1 MLLTTRKI
9 FHECKLVH
17 ADLSEYNILYHI
29 EPSAER
35 TAQQEDGHGHLY
47 IIDVSQSVEHDHPHA
62 FDFLRSDLHN
72 VEEFFARRGARTLGL
87 RAAFEFVT
95 LEDLGD
101 EPAVVLQRRL
111 ESDATEQDDEDN
123 NAADSHDGAEDAKDA
138 KNAADDAVFMNAYIP
153 RTLNEVFDPERDV
166 GALSRGEG
174 AKLIYKDTIG
184 IVAPREREP
193 HTKTVSFAGDADAGP
208 GQDVAREDS
217 SDSEDDGDGS
227 ESDDGSDEEQ
237 DGDLEDRKPRG
248 HRHEDREAKKVRSVL
263 SFSACSASPALQERK
278 KAVKADAREKRK
290 HKIPKAEKK
299 RKVKNSARG
308 K

>member
-1 MLLTTRKI
+1 M
-9 FHECKLVH
+9 H

-101 EPAVVLQRRL
+101 EPSVVLQRRL
-111 ESDATEQDDEDN
+111 ETDTTEQDEEDN
-123 NAADSHDGAEDAKDA
+123 NATDSHAGVVEAKDA

-208 GQDVAREDS
+208 SRDAAQEDS
-217 SDSEDDGDGS
+217 SDSEDGDGS
-227 ESDDGSDEEQ
+227 ESDEGSDEEQ